1 MGWVNGWVEYSLLTL
16 DLSLLAQLGDAI
28 GPLSPLLLHP
38 LSHLSSLGGGGRNG
52 VVGRGG
58 GGAWEGG
65 GWGGGGG

>member
-38 LSHLSSLGGGGRNG
+38 LSHLSSLGGGGNG

-58 GGAWEGG
+58 GCLGRWGV
-65 GWGGGGG
+65 GGGGGG